1 MNGRRA
7 AWEAAPMQLT
17 VLDQAEVTSE
27 ALVDGDHVWIPA
39 TDLGPV
45 TGWTRKPEGL
55 CREAM
60 CVPVR
65 GQVDGPGGTVD
76 LAAVARAL
84 GKRLVLDAGA
94 GVAAIADDPMGR
106 GEPRNLHDLCLPD
119 VDGRMVDLSGTAGKK
134 VVLLAWA
141 SW

>member
-1 MNGRRA
+1 
-7 AWEAAPMQLT
+7 MQLT
-17 VLDQAEVTSE
+17 VLDQAEMTSE
-27 ALVDGDHVWIPA
+27 ADIDEDHVWIPA
-39 TDLGPV
+39 ADLEPA

-55 CREAM
+55 CRQAT

-65 GQVDGPGGTVD
+65 TPVDGPDGTID

-84 GKRLVLDAGA
+84 GKRLVVDAGA

-106 GEPRNLHDLCLPD
+106 GEPRNLHELCLPD